1 MATGYTALADEV
13 QQYARQYF
21 SDHPDE
27 RLLYHN
33 IKHTEEVAEAVT
45 AIASHYQ
52 LDDHDFFVVLAAAW
66 LHDIGYLSGA
76 DGHEQRSAG
85 LAGTYLQTKAV
96 DDATISAIQQCIL
109 ATHMPQQPANL
120 LDQVVCDAD
129 LFHLGTDSFTENNKL
144 MRREHIALTGTEI
157 SKAAW
162 RKETIELLESHQYHT
177 EYCRLL
183 LGPKKQ
189 ENLAALKEKAAKPA
203 DAGQHQG
210 DPVNATPTVAAST
223 QQKKDRPDRGI
234 ETMFRITSTNH
245 QRLSDQ
251 ADSKSHILITVNS
264 IIISV
269 LLSVLLRSIE
279 EYPHLAI
286 PAYILL
292 GVNLVT
298 IIFAIL
304 ATRPKIP
311 PGEFTKEDIAG
322 KKVNLLFFGNFYR
335 MSAEEYSAGMR
346 QVMEDRDFLYGSL
359 IKDIYQ
365 QGKVLGRKYRLLR
378 VAYDVFMYGLIASVL
393 AFIIASFVAGISS

>member
-1 MATGYTALADEV
+1 
-13 QQYARQYF
+13 
-21 SDHPDE
+21 
-27 RLLYHN
+27 
-33 IKHTEEVAEAVT
+33 
-45 AIASHYQ
+45 
-52 LDDHDFFVVLAAAW
+52 
-66 LHDIGYLSGA
+66 
-76 DGHEQRSAG
+76 
-85 LAGTYLQTKAV
+85 
-96 DDATISAIQQCIL
+96 
-109 ATHMPQQPANL
+109 
-120 LDQVVCDAD
+120 
-129 LFHLGTDSFTENNKL
+129 
-144 MRREHIALTGTEI
+144 
-157 SKAAW
+157 
-162 RKETIELLESHQYHT
+162 
-177 EYCRLL
+177 LL

-210 DPVNATPTVAAST
+210 DPGNATPTVAAST

-286 PAYILL
+286 PAYMLL

-335 MSAEEYSAGMR
+335 MSAEEYSAGMW

-393 AFIIASFVAGISS
+393 AFIIASFVAGISA